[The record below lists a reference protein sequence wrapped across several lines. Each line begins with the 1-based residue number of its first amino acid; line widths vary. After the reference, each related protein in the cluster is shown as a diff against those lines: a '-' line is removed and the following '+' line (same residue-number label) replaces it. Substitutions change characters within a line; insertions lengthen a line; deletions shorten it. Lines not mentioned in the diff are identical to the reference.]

1 MIVSISQPAYL
12 PWLGYFDRI
21 NKSDL
26 AIVLD
31 HVQIER
37 RGVTHR
43 NKILG
48 QHGSIWLTV
57 PIDKKGNFTSS
68 INTITINQGVKW
80 KNKHK
85 ETIRQCYSK
94 VACFKDYFDDIASF
108 YEQEWVLLNDLLMET
123 SNYLLQTLKITTP
136 LQYSTEMNVS
146 GTKSDLILNL
156 CKEVGASKYISGPF
170 GREYLNRKVFDKANI
185 EVLFHDYK
193 YPRYDQSTSEFI
205 PKLSILD
212 LLFRY
217 GHDSLSILSEQQK
230 LGTKW

>member
-1 MIVSISQPAYL
+1 MIVSIAQPAYL

-31 HVQIER
+31 DVQIER

-48 QHGSIWLTV
+48 LHGPIWLTV
-57 PIDKKGNFTSS
+57 PINKKGNFTSA
-68 INTITINQGVKW
+68 INAITINQDVKW

-94 VACFKDYFDDIASF
+94 AACFNEYFNDIVSF
-108 YEQEWVLLNDLLMET
+108 YERDWVFLNDLLREI
-123 SNYLLQTLKITTP
+123 SNYLLQSLTITTP
-136 LQYSTEMNVS
+136 LQYSTEMGVS

-156 CKEVGASKYISGPF
+156 CKEVGASKYVSGPF
-170 GREYLNRKVFDKANI
+170 GREYLDRKVFDKANI

-193 YPRYDQSTSEFI
+193 YPHYDQSRSEFF
-205 PKLSILD
+205 PNLSILD

-217 GHDSLSILSEQQK
+217 GHSSLRILSEEQK